1 MFLAG
6 KNDKF
11 PFAMTKKSLVV
22 YIVFAVLMGLFLFF
36 VRGDIA
42 GKCMACTVCPMLILY
57 FIYAYCKES
66 KADMKADGTKAQYMN
81 GSYFES
87 SEWHEKY
94 VAYLNAHPFEKPK
107 YQSMKQDLLKR
118 FQRREYLV
126 KMILPLFLIF
136 CTLCLIPLG
145 RYDMAII
152 GLFLFGFLFWLEFS
166 LYIGMPVRK
175 WLKGDIDYEELESSY
190 LKSQMLIYKT
200 NALAFGTT
208 HLHGFAE
215 KKIYAIDYRL
225 AEGISRK
232 IVRLKKYE
240 DGIYNTEEY
249 QHFAVIHVRLPRSGN
264 IHDVEIELN
273 EFQVQMAID
282 KLSTYKI
289 GEDLVENL
297 LVNEHKEN
305 ETVI

>member
-1 MFLAG
+1 MG
-6 KNDKF
+6 RNDKF

-22 YIVFAVLMGLFLFF
+22 YIASIVLIGPLLFF
-36 VRGDIA
+36 VRGDMA
-42 GKCMACTVCPMLILY
+42 GKYAACIACPMIIVYL
-57 FIYAYCKES
+57 IYAYCKES
-66 KADMKADGTKAQYMN
+66 KADMKAQETKVQYMD

-94 VAYLNAHPFEKPK
+94 VIYLNEHHFEKPK
-107 YQSMKQDLLKR
+107 YQSMEMDLLKR

-126 KMILPLFLIF
+126 KMILPLFLMF

-145 RYDMAII
+145 RYYMAII
-152 GLFLFGFLFWLEFS
+152 GLCLFGFLFWLEFS

-175 WLKGDIDYEELESSY
+175 WLKGDIDYEELEASY
-190 LKSQMLIYKT
+190 LKSQMLFYKT
-200 NALAFGTT
+200 NALAFETT
-208 HLHGFAE
+208 HLHGFTE

-225 AEGISRK
+225 VEGISRK

-249 QHFAVIHVRLPRSGN
+249 KHFAVIHVRLPRSGD
-264 IHDVEIELN
+264 IYDVEIELN

-282 KLSTYKI
+282 KLSVYKI
-289 GEDLVENL
+289 GEDLMENL
-297 LVNEHKEN
+297 SVNEHKEN
-305 ETVI
+305 EAVI

>member
-1 MFLAG
+1 MG
-6 KNDKF
+6 RNDKF

-22 YIVFAVLMGLFLFF
+22 YIASIVLIGPLLFF
-36 VRGDIA
+36 VRGDMA
-42 GKCMACTVCPMLILY
+42 GKYAACIACPMIIVYL
-57 FIYAYCKES
+57 IYAYCKES
-66 KADMKADGTKAQYMN
+66 KADMKAQETKVQYMD

-94 VAYLNAHPFEKPK
+94 VIYLNEHHFEKPK
-107 YQSMKQDLLKR
+107 YQSMEMDLLKR

-126 KMILPLFLIF
+126 NMILPLFLMF

-145 RYDMAII
+145 RYYMAII
-152 GLFLFGFLFWLEFS
+152 GFCLFGFFFWLEFS

-175 WLKGDIDYEELESSY
+175 WLKGDIDYEGLEASY
-190 LKSQMLIYKT
+190 LKSQMLFYKT

-208 HLHGFAE
+208 HLHGFTE

-225 AEGISRK
+225 VEGISRK

-249 QHFAVIHVRLPRSGN
+249 QHFAVIHVRLPQSGN

-282 KLSTYKI
+282 KLPTYKI
-289 GEDLVENL
+289 GENLMENL
-297 LVNEHKEN
+297 SVNEHKEN
-305 ETVI
+305 EAVI

>member
-1 MFLAG
+1 MG
-6 KNDKF
+6 RNDKF

-22 YIVFAVLMGLFLFF
+22 YIASIVLIGPLLFF
-36 VRGDIA
+36 VRGDMA
-42 GKCMACTVCPMLILY
+42 GKYAACIACPMIIVYL
-57 FIYAYCKES
+57 IYAYCKES
-66 KADMKADGTKAQYMN
+66 KADMKAQETKVQYMD

-94 VAYLNAHPFEKPK
+94 VIYLNEHHFEKPK
-107 YQSMKQDLLKR
+107 YQSMKMDLLKR

-126 KMILPLFLIF
+126 KMILPLFLMF

-145 RYDMAII
+145 RYYMAII
-152 GLFLFGFLFWLEFS
+152 GLCLFGFLFWLEFS

-175 WLKGDIDYEELESSY
+175 WLKGDIDYEGLEASY
-190 LKSQMLIYKT
+190 LKSQMLFYKT

-208 HLHGFAE
+208 HLHGFTE

-225 AEGISRK
+225 VEGISRK

-249 QHFAVIHVRLPRSGN
+249 KHFAVIHVRLPRSGD
-264 IHDVEIELN
+264 IYDVEIELN

-282 KLSTYKI
+282 KLSVYKI
-289 GEDLVENL
+289 GEDLMENL
-297 LVNEHKEN
+297 SVNEHKEN
-305 ETVI
+305 EAVI

>member
-1 MFLAG
+1 MG
-6 KNDKF
+6 RNDKF

-22 YIVFAVLMGLFLFF
+22 YIASIVLIGPLLFF
-36 VRGDIA
+36 VRGDMA
-42 GKCMACTVCPMLILY
+42 GKYAACIACPMIIVYL
-57 FIYAYCKES
+57 IYAYCKES
-66 KADMKADGTKAQYMN
+66 KADMKAQETKVQYMD

-94 VAYLNAHPFEKPK
+94 VIYLNEHHFEKPK
-107 YQSMKQDLLKR
+107 YQSMEMDLLKR

-126 KMILPLFLIF
+126 KMILPLFLMF

-145 RYDMAII
+145 RYYMAII
-152 GLFLFGFLFWLEFS
+152 GLCLFGFLFWLEFS

-175 WLKGDIDYEELESSY
+175 WLKGDIDYEELEASY
-190 LKSQMLIYKT
+190 LKSQMLFYKT
-200 NALAFGTT
+200 NALAFETT
-208 HLHGFAE
+208 HLHGFTE

-225 AEGISRK
+225 VEGISRN

-249 QHFAVIHVRLPRSGN
+249 KHFAVIHVRLPRSGD
-264 IHDVEIELN
+264 IYDVEIELN

-282 KLSTYKI
+282 KLSVYKI
-289 GEDLVENL
+289 GEDLMENL
-297 LVNEHKEN
+297 SVNEHKEN
-305 ETVI
+305 EAVI

>member
-1 MFLAG
+1 MG
-6 KNDKF
+6 RNDKF

-22 YIVFAVLMGLFLFF
+22 YIASIVLIGPLLFF
-36 VRGDIA
+36 VRGDMA
-42 GKCMACTVCPMLILY
+42 GKYAACIACPMIIVYL
-57 FIYAYCKES
+57 IYAYCKES
-66 KADMKADGTKAQYMN
+66 KADMKAQETKVQYMD

-94 VAYLNAHPFEKPK
+94 VIYLNEHHFEKPK
-107 YQSMKQDLLKR
+107 YQSMEMDLLKR

-126 KMILPLFLIF
+126 KMILPLFLMF

-145 RYDMAII
+145 RYYMAII
-152 GLFLFGFLFWLEFS
+152 GLCLFGFLFWLEFS

-175 WLKGDIDYEELESSY
+175 WLKGDIDYEELEASY
-190 LKSQMLIYKT
+190 LKSQMLFYKT

-208 HLHGFAE
+208 HLHGFTE

-225 AEGISRK
+225 VEGISRN

-249 QHFAVIHVRLPRSGN
+249 KHFAVIHVRLPRSGD
-264 IHDVEIELN
+264 IYDVEIELN

-282 KLSTYKI
+282 KLSVYKI
-289 GEDLVENL
+289 GEDLMENL
-297 LVNEHKEN
+297 SVNEHKEN
-305 ETVI
+305 EAVI

>member
-1 MFLAG
+1 MG
-6 KNDKF
+6 RNDKF

-22 YIVFAVLMGLFLFF
+22 YIASIVLIGPLLFF
-36 VRGDIA
+36 VRGDMA
-42 GKCMACTVCPMLILY
+42 GKYAACIACPMIIVYL
-57 FIYAYCKES
+57 IYAYCKES
-66 KADMKADGTKAQYMN
+66 KADMKAQETKVQYMD

-94 VAYLNAHPFEKPK
+94 VIYLNEHHFEKPK
-107 YQSMKQDLLKR
+107 YQSMEMDLLKR

-126 KMILPLFLIF
+126 KMILPLFLMF

-145 RYDMAII
+145 RYYMAII
-152 GLFLFGFLFWLEFS
+152 GLCLFGFLFWLEFS

-175 WLKGDIDYEELESSY
+175 WLKGDIDYEELEASY
-190 LKSQMLIYKT
+190 LKSQMLFYKT

-208 HLHGFAE
+208 HLHGFTE

-225 AEGISRK
+225 VEGISRK

-249 QHFAVIHVRLPRSGN
+249 KHFAVIHVRLPRSGD
-264 IHDVEIELN
+264 IYDVEIELN

-282 KLSTYKI
+282 KLSVYKI
-289 GEDLVENL
+289 GEDLMENL
-297 LVNEHKEN
+297 SVNEHKEN
-305 ETVI
+305 EAVI

>member
-1 MFLAG
+1 MR

-11 PFAMTKKSLVV
+11 PFAMTRKALVV
-22 YIVFAVLMGLFLFF
+22 YIVFTVLLGLFLFF
-36 VRGDIA
+36 VIGDMA
-42 GKCMACTVCPMLILY
+42 GKCAACIVCPMLIVYL
-57 FIYAYCKES
+57 IYAYCKER
-66 KADMKADGTKAQYMN
+66 KADMKAHETKAQYMN
-81 GSYFES
+81 GGYFES
-87 SEWHEKY
+87 PEWHEKY
-94 VAYLNAHPFEKPK
+94 VAYLNEHTFEKTE
-107 YQSMKQDLLKR
+107 YQSMKLDLLKR

-126 KMILPLFLIF
+126 KMILPLFLMF

-145 RYDMAII
+145 RYYMAII
-152 GLFLFGFLFWLEFS
+152 GFFLFGFLFWLEFS

-175 WLKGDIDYEELESSY
+175 WLKGDIDYEGLEASY
-190 LKSQMLIYKT
+190 LKSQMLFYKT

-208 HLHGFAE
+208 HLHGFTE
-215 KKIYAIDYRL
+215 EKIYAIDYRL
-225 AEGISRK
+225 VEGISRK

-249 QHFAVIHVRLPRSGN
+249 QHFAVIHVRLPQSGN

-282 KLSTYKI
+282 KLSVYKI
-289 GEDLVENL
+289 GEDLRGNL
-297 LVNEHKEN
+297 SVNEHKEN